1 KKRHTSQE
9 NATTPVVISERS
21 ADKEKRGKQKRVS
34 LDDPLHV
41 HDRGVQVRLQR
52 GQGHVHNRAVDKGHT
67 GSEGCGYKHPAPG
80 NFRTRRCSRTRSN
93 YALITR
99 FLENWKHQLISY
111 SLLQSKSRLEYS
123 SRQPSYWHEPTN
135 LAKGHAKHR
144 LAGARPRIFNIGS
157 HQKPLRRR
165 RECVLARTVGGAPRH
180 QIPVFPPQGFNRA
193 RFPRQIPLRPS
204 SRIRG
209 EDKCPARPQEN
220 ICRTHSPPLSV
231 AGRLT
236 ARTQWSRRIALLTGL

>member
-1 KKRHTSQE
+1 
-9 NATTPVVISERS
+9 
-21 ADKEKRGKQKRVS
+21 
-34 LDDPLHV
+34 
-41 HDRGVQVRLQR
+41 QVRLQR

-80 NFRTRRCSRTRSN
+80 NFRTRRCSRTRAN

-144 LAGARPRIFNIGS
+144 LAGAPPPIFNIGS

-165 RECVLARTVGGAPRH
+165 RECVLARTHSGTFRKMLQMRDNATRPDRNSRPRNRFDRMIVKLTNAERDTILAALRRWQSYPAAREADLIATNGGKHR
-180 QIPVFPPQGFNRA
+180 
-193 RFPRQIPLRPS
+193 PLDNA
-204 SRIRG
+204 
-209 EDKCPARPQEN
+209 E
-220 ICRTHSPPLSV
+220 
-231 AGRLT
+231 
-236 ARTQWSRRIALLTGL
+236 